1 MPGHVPFVPF
11 QALQNAD
18 GQRTG
23 GVAGRDF
30 GIDAR
35 KSRLLQGVPEDACP
49 CRECAQNGPVPRSS
63 LGPVGMHSGQKR
75 LDDIVGAP
83 AEAAQTDDRLA
94 GEETIQGL
102 FGNPR
107 KVTGVA
113 VGLAAQDYTGVFI
126 GGHKQPHSAVCR
138 RSGRGGALGWTRRA
152 IKEMRQLRRRADDL
166 PIALGRIVAAGGS
179 GWLRITGRANVHP

>member
-1 MPGHVPFVPF
+1 M
-11 QALQNAD
+11 N
-18 GQRTG
+18 
-23 GVAGRDF
+23 
-30 GIDAR
+30 
-35 KSRLLQGVPEDACP
+35 
-49 CRECAQNGPVPRSS
+49 
-63 LGPVGMHSGQKR
+63 SGQKR

-126 GGHKQPHSAVCR
+126 GGHEQPHSAVCR
-138 RSGRGGALGWTRRA
+138 RSGRGGVLGWTRCA
-152 IKEMRQLRRRADDL
+152 IEEMRQLRRRADDL

-179 GWLRITGRANVHP
+179 GWLWITRGANVHPRPPGAKARIQGTVKEAGGIDQPGRARGDANHRRRQSV